1 MQLEA
6 QAPELSLE
14 VVQQFLDE
22 LLMAQVLQEK
32 EVAQLMAEFMAGSP
46 ERIFAL
52 VQQYF
57 EAQKEPVNPRMLRFK
72 FGGIEFH
79 PDFFWS
85 LLLPINADDVAFKIS
100 AAVVI
105 SSIFVLTCNA
115 IWPVQPV
122 VNQQVTRSN

>member
-22 LLMAQVLQEK
+22 LLMAQVLQEQ

-57 EAQKEPVNPRMLRFK
+57 EAQKEPVNPKMLRFK
-72 FGGIEFH
+72 FGGVEFH

-85 LLLPINADDVAFKIS
+85 LVIPNSLEDAAFKFS
-100 AAVVI
+100 AGLVI
-105 SSIFVLTCNA
+105 SITLALTCNA

-122 VNQQVTRSN
+122 VSQPITRSY